1 MKEKVAI
8 VGFGVCGRV
17 AALMLAKHYEVHV
30 FERDDAQALNSAGFV
45 AAAMLAPLAESV
57 HASAE
62 VVQLGADSLALW
74 PKLLAQLDAPV
85 FLQTSGTIVVAHA
98 QDKGAMAHFCQHL
111 KPAFAGTHVPQTLNQ
126 CELVKLEPQLAAR
139 FQGGVYLPGEGQL
152 DNLGFYLQC
161 YETLNNRGVHFHFH
175 SDTSPEQL
183 GGAGFSAVIDCRG
196 LGAKGTTK
204 LRGVRG
210 EVARVVAPEVTL
222 TRPVRLMHPR
232 YPIYIAPKEDGHFV
246 IGATEIESQ
255 DLRPPTVRS
264 TLELLSAA
272 YSVHSGFAE
281 AHIESLQVGLRPAA
295 QDNNPCVTH
304 EGNITRINGLYR
316 HGYMIAPAVVKRA
329 LSHLTTSV

>member
-1 MKEKVAI
+1 MKKVAI

-17 AALMLAKHYEVHV
+17 AALMLAKQYEVHV
-30 FERDDAQALNSAGFV
+30 FERDDAQALNSAGYV

-62 VVQLGADSLALW
+62 VVQLGVESLALW
-74 PKLLAQLDAPV
+74 PKLLAQLEAEV
-85 FLQTSGTIVVAHA
+85 FLQTAGTVVVAHA
-98 QDKGAMAHFCQHL
+98 QDKGAMTHFCQHL
-111 KPAFAGTHVPQTLNQ
+111 KPALAGTHVPQTLNQ
-126 CELVKLEPQLAAR
+126 RELVKLEPQLAAR
-139 FQGGVYLPGEGQL
+139 FHSGVYLPGEGQL
-152 DNLGFYLQC
+152 DNLGFYQQS
-161 YETLNNRGVHFHFH
+161 YESLNNRGVQFHFQNE
-175 SDTSPEQL
+175 TTPELLSEQ
-183 GGAGFSAVIDCRG
+183 GFTAVIDCRG
-196 LGAKGTTK
+196 LGAKSAIK

-210 EVARVVAPEVTL
+210 EVARVIAPEVTL

-232 YPIYIAPKEDGHFV
+232 YPIYIAPKEHGHFV

-281 AHIESLQVGLRPAA
+281 AHIDALQVGLRSATE
-295 QDNNPCVTH
+295 DNNPCVTH

-316 HGYMIAPAVVKRA
+316 HGYMIAPAVVKQA